1 MSSMHQYETRAT
13 GEMNHSSSVILKA
26 HGVEKHFGGVKALR
40 GIDFSLREGELRCL
54 IGPNGAGKSTFFK
67 LLSGQ
72 LKPTSGDILFQGRS
86 IARAQQYAI
95 AKHGM
100 GIKNQV
106 PTVLDGLSV
115 DENLWL
121 AARSVMGA
129 PEAAERANQLK
140 TRLGLQ
146 RVSRKLVGE
155 LAHGQ
160 RQWVEIGMVIARDP
174 QVILFDEPAAGM
186 SDEETD
192 HMVELFRELNQRAAI
207 VVVEHDMAF
216 ISKIARQVTVFH
228 QGRILMEGTFDQVV
242 TNQQVRDVYLGRGRD
257 T

>member
-1 MSSMHQYETRAT
+1 MMTSHTEK
-13 GEMNHSSSVILKA
+13 EHSAVRERSEAAILEARGIGKR
-26 HGVEKHFGGVKALR
+26 FGGVQALS
-40 GIDFSLREGELRCL
+40 GIDFTLRPGELRCL

-72 LKPTSGDILFQGRS
+72 IAPSEGDILFMGAS
-86 IARAQQYAI
+86 ISGAQQHAI
-95 AKHGM
+95 AKQGM

-106 PTVLDGLSV
+106 PTVMDGLTV

-121 AARSVMGA
+121 AARSVLNTQDA
-129 PEAAERANQLK
+129 RERADHIK
-140 TRLGLQ
+140 ARLGLQ
-146 RVSRKLVGE
+146 PASRKLVGE

-174 QVILFDEPAAGM
+174 KVILFDEPAAGM

-192 HMVELFRELNQRAAI
+192 RMVDLIRELNEHAAI

-216 ISKIARQVTVFH
+216 IGKVAQQVTVFH
-228 QGRILMEGTFDQVV
+228 QGQILMEGTFDEVV
-242 TNQQVRDVYLGRGRD
+242 SNQRVRDVYLGRGKD

>member
-1 MSSMHQYETRAT
+1 MANQDI
-13 GEMNHSSSVILKA
+13 ILEA
-26 HGVEKHFGGVKALR
+26 RGVEKSFGGVKALSS
-40 GIDFSLREGELRCL
+40 IDFTLRSGELRCL

-72 LKPTSGDILFQGRS
+72 LKPTGGDILFGGRS
-86 IARAQQYAI
+86 IRRAEQHAI
-95 AKHGM
+95 AKLGM

-121 AARSVMGA
+121 AARSVRGA
-129 PEAAERANQLK
+129 DEASERTEQLK
-140 TRLGLQ
+140 TRLGLGS
-146 RVSRKLVGE
+146 VSRKLVGE

-174 QVILFDEPAAGM
+174 KVILFDEPAAGM
-186 SDEETD
+186 SEEETQR
-192 HMVELFRELNQRAAI
+192 MAELIQELNQQAAI

-216 ISKIARQVTVFH
+216 IGKIARMVTVFH
-228 QGRILMEGTFDQVV
+228 RGRILTEGTFDEVV
-242 TNQQVRDVYLGRGRD
+242 SNQQVRDVYLGRGK
-257 T
+257 TT

>member
-1 MSSMHQYETRAT
+1 MSNERIAGGGPGGPGSAEA
-13 GEMNHSSSVILKA
+13 VILEA
-26 HGVEKHFGGVKALR
+26 RGVEKRFGGVRALS
-40 GIDFSLREGELRCL
+40 GIDFSLRQGELRCL

-72 LKPTSGDILFQGRS
+72 LNPTEGDILFQGQS
-86 IARAQQYAI
+86 ISGAQQHAI
-95 AKHGM
+95 AKRGM

-121 AARSVMGA
+121 AARSVLNA
-129 PEAAERANQLK
+129 HEASERADRIK
-140 TRLGLQ
+140 TRLGL
-146 RVSRKLVGE
+146 RAASRKLVGE

-174 QVILFDEPAAGM
+174 KVILFDEPAAGM

-192 HMVELFRELNQRAAI
+192 RMVELIRELNEQAAI

-216 ISKIARQVTVFH
+216 IGKIARQVTVFH
-228 QGRILMEGTFDQVV
+228 QGRILMEGTFDEVV
-242 TNQQVRDVYLGRGRD
+242 GNQRVRDVYLGRGQD

>member
-1 MSSMHQYETRAT
+1 MTNQVSGTKPIEQGRA
-13 GEMNHSSSVILKA
+13 GGALVEA
-26 HGVEKHFGGVKALR
+26 RGVGKRFGGVRALQ
-40 GIDFSLREGELRCL
+40 GIDFSVRSGELRCL

-72 LKPTSGDILFQGRS
+72 MQPSEGEILFAGQRINGAQQHA
-86 IARAQQYAI
+86 IARM
-95 AKHGM
+95 GV

-121 AARSVMGA
+121 AARSILR
-129 PEAAERANQLK
+129 PDAARDRAEQIK
-140 TRLGLQ
+140 ARLGL
-146 RVSRKLVGE
+146 RKESSRLVGE

-174 QVILFDEPAAGM
+174 KLILFDEPAAGM

-192 HMVELFRELNQRAAI
+192 EMVSLFRELNQHAAI
-207 VVVEHDMAF
+207 IVVEHDMAF
-216 ISKIARQVTVFH
+216 IGKIAQQVTVFH
-228 QGRILMEGTFDQVV
+228 QGQILMEGTFDEVV
-242 TNQQVRDVYLGRGRD
+242 SNQQVRDVYLGRGK
-257 T
+257 TT

>member
-1 MSSMHQYETRAT
+1 MANQDI
-13 GEMNHSSSVILKA
+13 ILQA
-26 HGVEKHFGGVKALR
+26 RGVEKSFGGVKALSS
-40 GIDFSLREGELRCL
+40 IDFTLRRGELRCL

-72 LKPTSGDILFQGRS
+72 LKPSAGDILFKGHS
-86 IARAQQYAI
+86 IRRAEQHAI
-95 AKHGM
+95 AKRGM

-121 AARSVMGA
+121 AARSVRGVDK
-129 PEAAERANQLK
+129 ANEQIEQLK
-140 TRLGLQ
+140 SRLGLSA
-146 RVSRKLVGE
+146 VSKKLVGE

-186 SDEETD
+186 SDEETER
-192 HMVELFRELNQRAAI
+192 MAELILELNQQAAI

-216 ISKIARQVTVFH
+216 IGKIARTVTVFH
-228 QGRILMEGTFDQVV
+228 RGSILTEGSFDEVV
-242 TNQQVRDVYLGRGRD
+242 SNQQVRDVYLGRGKS